1 MVDVWNPYSLMF
13 SWADPNLLD
22 QGIDGADVS
31 GVLFILKAA
40 FNRNKI
46 LRF

>member
-22 QGIDGADVS
+22 QGIDGTWWIEA
-31 GVLFILKAA
+31 FILKAA
-40 FNRNKI
+40 FQAA
-46 LRF
+46 